1 MKLFHERFL
10 PGEARGAMACLMAQG
25 HAAMDYSTL
34 RIPGT
39 LGQARRSW
47 PARGMATQVVGPG
60 SVQLVEDTTLV
71 EPPVPGRADWRVVSA
86 AWAREGPPPP
96 GAAGFQRVCLDERT
110 WLSPTSTL
118 HGAA

>member
-1 MKLFHERFL
+1 MQA
-10 PGEARGAMACLMAQG
+10 ARANC
-25 HAAMDYSTL
+25 TL

-96 GAAGFQRVCLDERT
+96 GTAGFQRVCLVRT
-110 WLSPTSTL
+110 DMALT
-118 HGAA
+118 GFNAARCRLTHRGDIPVS